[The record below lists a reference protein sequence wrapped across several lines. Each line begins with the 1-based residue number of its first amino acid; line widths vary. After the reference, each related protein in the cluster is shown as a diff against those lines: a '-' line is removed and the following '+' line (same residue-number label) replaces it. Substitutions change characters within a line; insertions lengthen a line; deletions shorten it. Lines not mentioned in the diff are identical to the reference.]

1 MASRFTRR
9 RFLTALGAAAYLA
22 LSSPVGCAPLER
34 TRKRSSSLRT
44 PKASPVRFPKV
55 QLLQD
60 ASSAPVGGVWA
71 FRSRPDLGPPAV
83 EVSKK
88 AHATAPGYI
97 FVAPEQG
104 DEGQGGSLIVDNGG
118 QVVWFRP
125 LRETFGRAMD
135 FRVQTYRGRPVLTW
149 METGSGEY
157 VICDRTYHEIARI
170 EAGNGYEGDHHEF
183 LISPQDTAL
192 ITIYNRVPRDLSS
205 VGGPKES
212 LAVQGIVQEIDIEAG
227 EVLLE
232 WKSLDHVALD
242 ESYAK
247 PGEDIDSPGIDYFH
261 LNSID
266 VDHDN
271 NLLISARKTSA
282 VYKIDRTSGEVIW
295 RLGGKKSDFEM
306 GEGTRFA
313 FQHDARRLPDG
324 TISIFDNGSLLFEN
338 GTPKAVEESRAIVLE
353 LDQKRMRASL
363 VREYTHPEKQYADA
377 AGNMQV
383 LPNGNVFVGWGRALT
398 ISEFSADG
406 ELLFDLRVAQ
416 EHRSYRAFRFAWRG
430 SPSDQPA
437 CVAERTSENELEVY
451 ASWNGATEVTA
462 WEVLAGPHPGR
473 LESLGQ
479 VPRDGFE
486 TAMLVQTSEPFI
498 AVQAKHRSGRVLG
511 DCMAVLSK
519 HEASQ
524 HVGTS
529 PAAALSISA
538 SPGGAPEPGRRRFV
552 QRGFPRCVAR
562 QR

>member
-9 RFLTALGAAAYLA
+9 RFLTALGPAAYLA

-55 QLLQD
+55 QPLQD

-71 FRSRPDLGPPAV
+71 FRSRPDLSPPAV

-88 AHATAPGYI
+88 ARATAPGYI
-97 FVAPEQG
+97 FIAPEQG

-157 VICDRTYHEIARI
+157 LICDHTYHEIARI

-192 ITIYNRVPRDLSS
+192 ITIYNKVPRDLSS

-313 FQHDARRLPDG
+313 YQHDARRLPDG
-324 TISIFDNGSLLFEN
+324 TISVFDNGDTVFEN
-338 GTPKAVEESRAIVLE
+338 GFPKAVEESRALVLDVDE
-353 LDQKRMRASL
+353 KRMKASL
-363 VREYTHPEKQYADA
+363 AREYAHPDGQRADA
-377 AGNMQV
+377 AGNAQV
-383 LPNGNVFVGWGRALT
+383 LPNGDMFVGWGRAPA
-398 ISEFSADG
+398 ISEFAHDG
-406 ELLFDLRVAQ
+406 ELLFDLRLNP
-416 EHRSYRAFRFAWRG
+416 ENKTYRAFRFPWSGKPGDR
-430 SPSDQPA
+430 PA
-437 CVAERTSENELEVY
+437 VVAERTSADEVRLY
-451 ASWNGATEVTA
+451 ASWNGATEVAT
-462 WEVLAGPHPGR
+462 WEVLTGPYPDG
-473 LESLGQ
+473 LEPMGS

-486 TAMLVQTSEPFI
+486 TAILALDTETNV
-498 AVQAKHRSGRVLG
+498 AVRARDRSGRIL
-511 DCMAVLSK
+511 
-519 HEASQ
+519 
-524 HVGTS
+524 GTS
-529 PAAALSISA
+529 KSI
-538 SPGGAPEPGRRRFV
+538 EPGS
-552 QRGFPRCVAR
+552 
-562 QR
+562 